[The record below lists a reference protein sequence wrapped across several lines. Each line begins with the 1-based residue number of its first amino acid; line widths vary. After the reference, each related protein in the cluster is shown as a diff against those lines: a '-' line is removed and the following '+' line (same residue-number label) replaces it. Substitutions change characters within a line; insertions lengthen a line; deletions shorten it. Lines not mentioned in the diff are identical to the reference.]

1 MNAIKDY
8 IPLLVNTVIG
18 LTLIAIGEQEVGV
31 GILVAAATGRVITV
45 GVNQTK
51 GGTTNG

>member
-1 MNAIKDY
+1 MTPPKKIDLRDY
-8 IPLLVNTVIG
+8 IPLAINTALG
-18 LTLIAIGEQEVGV
+18 LLLIAVGEREIGV

-51 GGTTNG
+51 

>member
-1 MNAIKDY
+1 MDKIKDY
-8 IPLLVNTVIG
+8 IPLITNTVIG
-18 LTLIAIGEQEVGV
+18 IVLIAAGEKDMGV

-51 GGTTNG
+51 

>member
-1 MNAIKDY
+1 MTGGNMEGIKDY
-8 IPLLVNTVIG
+8 IPLITNTVIG
-18 LTLIAIGEQEVGV
+18 VVLIVAGEREYGV

-51 GGTTNG
+51 